1 MMLAGHTGKRAA
13 RSGDI
18 GSSVSVAEPRKGDE
32 SRASNDD
39 VEEEEE
45 GAAENG
51 DKQEEAG
58 APAPP
63 DAPLDAPACGES
75 PESAPAPPATTP
87 RSRSK
92 SPEAA
97 RSASSAQSAQS
108 KSAPSAQSK
117 RPRTDG
123 LPPNG
128 KLIVTPHVQTPQP
141 KRGGRRS
148 KKQEPEQS
156 RGRKTKDDGDGE
168 EITPKKSSYLKSS
181 SVKLMTVLPAA
192 EMERIR
198 RRVQFMMILRDG
210 FQIDRSAPKRL
221 LNLQLI
227 EEAARGVLHREELE
241 TFSSALGAS
250 YHDKQDT

>member
-58 APAPP
+58 APSGRG
-63 DAPLDAPACGES
+63 GES

-97 RSASSAQSAQS
+97 RSASSAPSAQS

-181 SVKLMTVLPAA
+181 SVKLLTVLPAK

-198 RRVQFMMILRDG
+198 RRAQFMMILRDG

-227 EEAARGVLHREELE
+227 EEAARGVLHPEDLE